1 MVFLHLK
8 SNDMETE
15 LRELQLK
22 CLEILNIVDK
32 ICRKNNIQY
41 SLCGGS
47 VVGAHLYKGFLPW
60 DDDIDIMLTRDN
72 YNKLVK
78 ILPQNLP
85 SGFTFQDYHTG
96 DVTCNMGISL
106 GKVYNENTTL
116 VENTGDVN
124 GIFMDVVPYDKIPEN
139 PFLKSIDLFLYKRSM
154 TINQGKLPGN
164 SLKNRIRSFLLD
176 TVFSNKRLYFR
187 FFQYVVELLGKT
199 SNYTY
204 RELFGAYYFCNMIP
218 FRPSVFENYTEIEF
232 EGKNYMI
239 VRDYI
244 EYLQTRYNRTD
255 FREPQEKQV
264 PHHYEYVNFDLPYRE
279 FLKQQKKI
287 AL

>member
-1 MVFLHLK
+1 
-8 SNDMETE
+8 
-15 LRELQLK
+15 
-22 CLEILNIVDK
+22 
-32 ICRKNNIQY
+32 
-41 SLCGGS
+41 
-47 VVGAHLYKGFLPW
+47 
-60 DDDIDIMLTRDN
+60 
-72 YNKLVK
+72 
-78 ILPQNLP
+78 
-85 SGFTFQDYHTG
+85 
-96 DVTCNMGISL
+96 
-106 GKVYNENTTL
+106 
-116 VENTGDVN
+116 
-124 GIFMDVVPYDKIPEN
+124 
-139 PFLKSIDLFLYKRSM
+139 M